1 MMILLYK
8 SPKIGTFKINTIT
21 PQAKTF
27 FSTGPFIKQEQA
39 DQCGNNQIPVMAKE
53 IADADNDTGDK
64 WKFDF
69 KLFKQADK
77 TGITNIIIIATTIA
91 ATDKTIAG

>member
-1 MMILLYK
+1 
-8 SPKIGTFKINTIT
+8 
-21 PQAKTF
+21 
-27 FSTGPFIKQEQA
+27 
-39 DQCGNNQIPVMAKE
+39 MAKE